1 MSIFDEYKD
10 KSDQEIIDMMEKI
23 GNSGTDNLAGVHI
36 LQSILD
42 SRAGKVS
49 KWHKSYF
56 LDKIFPLIV
65 AGVISFVVGYSLKVV
80 EVRRLKA
87 VVQTLETRESAIQ
100 SEIKKAVASGNPSDL
115 LDMWNKL
122 NRQK

>member
-1 MSIFDEYKD
+1 MGIFEEYKD
-10 KSDQEIIDMMEKI
+10 KSDQEIIEMMEKI

-36 LQSILD
+36 LQSILN

-49 KWHKSYF
+49 KWYKSYF

-80 EVRRLKA
+80 EVRKLKA
-87 VVQTLETRESAIQ
+87 VVQTLETRESTIQ

>member
-1 MSIFDEYKD
+1 
-10 KSDQEIIDMMEKI
+10 MMEKI

-42 SRAGKVS
+42 LRAGKVN
-49 KWHKSYF
+49 KWQKSYF
-56 LDKIFPLIV
+56 WDKIFPLIV
-65 AGVISFVVGYSLKVV
+65 AGIISFAVGYSLKVV
-80 EVRRLKA
+80 EVRKLKA
-87 VVQTLETRESAIQ
+87 TVKTLETRESTMQ

-122 NRQK
+122 NHQK